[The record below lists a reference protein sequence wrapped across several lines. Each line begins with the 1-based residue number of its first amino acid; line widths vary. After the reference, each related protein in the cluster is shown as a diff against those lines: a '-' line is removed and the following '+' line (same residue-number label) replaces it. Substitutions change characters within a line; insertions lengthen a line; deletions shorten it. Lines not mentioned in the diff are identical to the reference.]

1 MNKSESISKLAPA
14 LVKATAKIKAVKMD
28 AENPYYHSKYATLG
42 ALIDVAKPV
51 CAEFGLSTPAF
62 MVSEAG
68 QVGIEQW
75 IIHESGEYISDRIL
89 LPLPEESKIRVAQ
102 EMGATVSYLRRYA
115 LSALLGMYADEDGDG
130 EPRSGTADKL
140 KTVARTEEAKV
151 AATIKKEYKQA
162 PIPEKTE
169 GRPYQPG
176 ELLIKLQTTAD
187 KVPPASD
194 AQLKLCSRILHEQF
208 ETDEIRHAFYEYIFG
223 VTSMKD
229 ADLKMV
235 NAVLKWLAI
244 GEDWKPSKLAQDE
257 IALVMEEVLA

>member
-89 LPLPEESKIRVAQ
+89 LPLPEETKIRVAQ

-130 EPRSGTADKL
+130 EPRSGTAEKPKATKQKL
-140 KTVARTEEAKV
+140 
-151 AATIKKEYKQA
+151 
-162 PIPEKTE
+162 PEKTE

-176 ELLIKLQTTAD
+176 ELLIKLQQTAD

-194 AQLKLCSRILHEQF
+194 AQLKLCSRILHEYF
-208 ETDEIRHAFYEYIFG
+208 ETEEIRHAFYEYIFG

>member
-89 LPLPEESKIRVAQ
+89 LPLPEETKIRVAQ

-130 EPRSGTADKL
+130 EPRSGTATPKAEKPKQQKL
-140 KTVARTEEAKV
+140 
-151 AATIKKEYKQA
+151 
-162 PIPEKTE
+162 PEKTE